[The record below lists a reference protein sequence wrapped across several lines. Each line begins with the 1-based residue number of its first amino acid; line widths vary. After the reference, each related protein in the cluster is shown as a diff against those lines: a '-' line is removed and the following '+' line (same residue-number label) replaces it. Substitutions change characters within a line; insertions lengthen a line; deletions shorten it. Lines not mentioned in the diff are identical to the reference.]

1 MNKQP
6 INPKK
11 ENTME
16 KKKEPLFVALS
27 NQKGGVGKSTLTILL
42 ASYFHYRKGKNVLV
56 VDCDYPQHSIRDIR
70 EWDIK
75 TVEKNGKLQERL
87 LEQFEGSDRKAYTVL
102 TSTPEDAKQA
112 AYEFLDRSETAYDL
126 VLTDLPGTVNAA
138 GVFRSLVNMDYLFVP
153 VTQNR
158 MVMQISMNFVL
169 AIRELLSRNDSF
181 PLKDIR
187 LFWNCMD
194 RRVSKELYRAY
205 TEIFRHLE
213 LKTLETVL
221 PKAERFNRGIC
232 TDGQVFRSTLFPPSP
247 SLLKGSHIDLLAD
260 ELETILG
267 LTE

>member
-1 MNKQP
+1 
-6 INPKK
+6 
-11 ENTME
+11 ME

-42 ASYFHYRKGKNVLV
+42 ASYFHYRKGRNVLV

-75 TVEKNGKLQERL
+75 TVEKNEKLQGKL

-102 TSTPEDAKQA
+102 TSTPEDAKQT

-158 MVMQISMNFVL
+158 MVMQSSMNFVL

-181 PLKDIR
+181 PLMDIR

-205 TEIFRHLE
+205 TEIFRHLK

-260 ELETILG
+260 ELEILLG
-267 LTE
+267 LTD